1 MSSKVT
7 SLDSCPELLGKER
20 KIREQ
25 KIELRMKKDKKV
37 WCAIDT
43 HHTSGRERWVTHLG
57 EREMGEEKTEFR
69 VKFHEV

>member
-20 KIREQ
+20 KLREQ

-43 HHTSGRERWVTHLG
+43 HHTLGRERWGHTLG
-57 EREMGEEKTEFR
+57 RERWGKRRQSFE
-69 VKFHEV
+69 